1 MRRHGSRSSIIIK
14 KSNKW
19 HLGIYDGTR
28 WKLCQFLVPFYTSII
43 NNTIILLIRI
53 PNETSL
59 SLSLYIKYK
68 TSSQFR
74 THSRLQEIRKK
85 KEEKMEN
92 LLGLLR
98 IHVKRGVNLAIRDI
112 ASSDPYIVFHFGNK
126 VKIIYFWPLCISLL
140 VSLSESVEAEVF
152 VTK

>member
-1 MRRHGSRSSIIIK
+1 MR
-14 KSNKW
+14 
-19 HLGIYDGTR
+19 
-28 WKLCQFLVPFYTSII
+28 LV
-43 NNTIILLIRI
+43 
-53 PNETSL
+53 SL

-74 THSRLQEIRKK
+74 THSRVQERRKK
-85 KEEKMEN
+85 KEERMEN

-126 VKIIYFWPLCISLL
+126 VKRIYFLPLCISLL
-140 VSLSESVEAEVF
+140 VSLSESVSKQKCLLLKNLCSENSTGSF
-152 VTK
+152 DIWQRITYSWCYISST